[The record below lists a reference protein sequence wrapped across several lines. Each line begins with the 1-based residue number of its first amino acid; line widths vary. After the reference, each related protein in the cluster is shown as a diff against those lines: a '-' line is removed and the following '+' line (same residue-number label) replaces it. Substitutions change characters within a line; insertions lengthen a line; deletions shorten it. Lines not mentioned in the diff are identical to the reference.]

1 MAITEGTQMSYVNSS
16 DPFAGIPELDQDC
29 PVSSTSGYANAGHAF
44 QAGETKL
51 DAQLFECEQCNGKG
65 TKLIGRVNLRH
76 VECFYCNG
84 TGKRKTSAEHR
95 AKLKA
100 TRKANEQKRAA
111 DKAYTFQ
118 MWLKD
123 TTDEER
129 SAMLWLRGE
138 VEFGGFYGKS
148 DFSRD
153 MIKRIDSRDILT
165 FKMLAAIVS
174 MRKKADAFQAKREQE
189 RANDRVENAV
199 SDQFAQLFAALNKA
213 KGEYKSKPIFRN
225 HGIRVKFASESGVNA
240 GFLDVTG
247 DVKHDDGHYGFYDY
261 LGKISPAGEFKPDF
275 KAKQAGLITEQVMDS
290 INALAKD
297 PENAALTYGRETGRC
312 CLCGRELTKHSSIG
326 DGIGPTCKE
335 KWGF

>member
-1 MAITEGTQMSYVNSS
+1 MSYVNSS

-29 PVSSTSGYANAGHAF
+29 SVSSTSGYANAGHAF

-51 DAQLFECEQCNGKG
+51 DAQLFECEQCKG
-65 TKLIGRVNLRH
+65 TGTKRIGYVNIRD
-76 VECFYCNG
+76 VECFYCHG

-111 DKAYTFQ
+111 QKSAKFEQ
-118 MWLKD
+118 WLA
-123 TTDEER
+123 TTTEEQR
-129 SAMLWLRGE
+129 AAIKWLRGQ
-138 VEFGGFYGKS
+138 VEHGGFYGKS

-153 MIKRIDSRDILT
+153 MIKRIDNRDILT
-165 FKMLAAIVS
+165 CNMLSGIVS
-174 MRKKADAFQAKREQE
+174 MRNKSDAFQAKREQE

-213 KGEYKSKPIFRN
+213 KGEYKTKPIFRN

-247 DVKHDDGHYGFYDY
+247 DVKHEDGHYGYYDY
-261 LGKISPAGEFKPDF
+261 LGKISPAGEFKPDY
-275 KAKQAGLITEQVMDS
+275 KAKNAGLITEQVIDS

-297 PENAALTYGRETGRC
+297 PEQAALSYGRETGKC
-312 CLCGRELTKHSSIG
+312 CLCGKLLTKHSSIG
-326 DGIGPTCKE
+326 DGIGPICKD